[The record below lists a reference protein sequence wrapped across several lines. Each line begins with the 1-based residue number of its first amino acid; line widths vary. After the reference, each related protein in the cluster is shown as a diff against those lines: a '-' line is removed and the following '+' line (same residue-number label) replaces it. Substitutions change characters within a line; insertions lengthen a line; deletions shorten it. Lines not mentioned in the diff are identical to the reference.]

1 MDLVSII
8 IPYFKKKEFVKNSI
22 FSVLNQTYPNLEIII
37 IYDDTDKSDLTFLK
51 KEFYIYK
58 KIKFLI
64 NSKNIGAGISR
75 NKGIRLAKGKY
86 ICFLDADDYWNK
98 NKIEKQLKFMK
109 KKKLKIS
116 HTSYKIVNEKK
127 KYISSR
133 IARDFFKLS
142 DIIKS
147 CDIGLSTV
155 MIEKKILTKK
165 IKFPPLKTK
174 EDFVLWINLLKK
186 GYTIGGLN
194 LFLTSWRKSRYSL
207 SSSTIQKLF
216 DGFKVYKYYLKF
228 STLKSLVYLL
238 YLSIN
243 YLKKNG

>member
-86 ICFLDADDYWNK
+86 ICFLYADDYWNK

-127 KYISSR
+127 NI
-133 IARDFFKLS
+133 FLL
-142 DIIKS
+142 
-147 CDIGLSTV
+147 GLLE
-155 MIEKKILTKK
+155 I
-165 IKFPPLKTK
+165 F
-174 EDFVLWINLLKK
+174 
-186 GYTIGGLN
+186 LN
-194 LFLTSWRKSRYSL
+194 
-207 SSSTIQKLF
+207 
-216 DGFKVYKYYLKF
+216 
-228 STLKSLVYLL
+228 
-238 YLSIN
+238 
-243 YLKKNG
+243 